1 MDDLTHQKPS
11 FGHGTIWHIAMMLWK
26 WSVFLTNM
34 VDYIMS
40 FDLIIIFVDGW
51 YLDDIR
57 VYLVE

>member
-1 MDDLTHQKPS
+1 
-11 FGHGTIWHIAMMLWK
+11 
-26 WSVFLTNM
+26 M

-40 FDLIIIFVDGW
+40 FDLIVIFVDGW